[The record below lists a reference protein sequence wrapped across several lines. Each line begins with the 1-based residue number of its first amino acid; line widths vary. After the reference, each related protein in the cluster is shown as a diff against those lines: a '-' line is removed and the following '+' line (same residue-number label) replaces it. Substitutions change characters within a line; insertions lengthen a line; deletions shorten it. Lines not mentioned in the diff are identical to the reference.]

1 MTRMNYRKKEAIK
14 VKAAIARMIARM
26 QLDQAKSALIT
37 IFSDT
42 YIPLNEDERLEFHNI
57 LYKEMNQL
65 EVEKYMEYT
74 TYYHTQ
80 GWIKGRDEGRAE
92 GRAEMLVNSFKKK
105 FGTEPQGLRDNLLK
119 LSPEILDDLIY
130 TLFTSNDAQH
140 FLQMVEK
147 ELTKNQ

>member
-119 LSPEILDDLIY
+119 LFPEILDDLIY

-147 ELTKNQ
+147 ELTKTQ